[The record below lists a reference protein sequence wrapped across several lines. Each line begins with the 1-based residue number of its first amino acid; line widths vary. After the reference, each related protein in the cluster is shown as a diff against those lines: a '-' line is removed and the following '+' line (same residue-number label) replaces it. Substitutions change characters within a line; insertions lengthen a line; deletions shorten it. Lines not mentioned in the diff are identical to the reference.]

1 MLLLALTKNS
11 ASVRNNHSVNLD
23 DECYDDDHGD
33 HANDD
38 DDGDHGDHDN
48 GDHGDENLICWPIV
62 DHTGHLTAVLR
73 VEEHSLKN
81 HHL

>member
-33 HANDD
+33 HDNDEDD
-38 DDGDHGDHDN
+38 DD
-48 GDHGDENLICWPIV
+48 DHGDENLICWPIV